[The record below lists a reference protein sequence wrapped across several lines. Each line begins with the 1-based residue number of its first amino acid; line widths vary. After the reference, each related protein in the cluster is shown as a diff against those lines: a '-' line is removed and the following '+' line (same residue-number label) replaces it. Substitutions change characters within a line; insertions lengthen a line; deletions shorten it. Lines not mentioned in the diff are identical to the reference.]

1 MMSFYSDDE
10 VSPIFPFTAK
20 NSIFGY
26 DFVHQPKRPKS
37 NANVRAASSV
47 EIHYIHKEDM
57 NQILR
62 MYPKFAKSFRETLN
76 IGFDLNDE
84 GEVGGMIFWTGIQ
97 MNLDPRLISFFP

>member
-1 MMSFYSDDE
+1 MVIGLDSYLY
-10 VSPIFPFTAK
+10 VSVWSISRLLQQLSSIFVIYILTAK

-47 EIHYIHKEDM
+47 EIHYIHKDDM

-84 GEVGGMIFWTGIQ
+84 GEVGGMII
-97 MNLDPRLISFFP
+97 M